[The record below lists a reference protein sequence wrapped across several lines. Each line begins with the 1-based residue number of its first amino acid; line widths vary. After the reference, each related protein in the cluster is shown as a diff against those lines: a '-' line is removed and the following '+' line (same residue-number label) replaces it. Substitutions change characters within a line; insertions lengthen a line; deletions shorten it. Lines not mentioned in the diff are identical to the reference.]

1 MLGGIKFM
9 GNKAN
14 FKVDPRLANLL
25 GESYR
30 STENALKELIDN
42 AWDADATAI
51 SVMLPAPMTADPIVI
66 EDNGCGMTE
75 LDIRNEYLVVARDR
89 RSRKGD
95 RTNNLKRLVKGRK
108 GIGKFAGLM
117 VAGVMETQ
125 SSARGKTTTVIISQ
139 DDLLNVTRDLERID
153 LPIVVTATPD
163 SGSGTKVTL
172 TGLNQR
178 YTFPKP
184 EKLKSILILEYGRE
198 EGVSITVNGDLLTL
212 EDIPGKRFKHEETI
226 PDAGT
231 MRLDFKVSDGS
242 KPLKQAGLSI
252 RVSGK
257 IIGKPSFFGLEDDP
271 EIPPSLLRKLYGEV
285 EADSLADCITADGY
299 DIVENSTAFQAL
311 KPVIQAHL
319 KKALKNVFH
328 SEMNLQLARIQR
340 KVNHRLAK
348 MPKHSRKFAQ
358 IAIEKLVK
366 RFLGESDERITTVVN
381 VMLDALEKDEYWQVL
396 KHINDCKGA
405 DVETFASALEEFG
418 LLDMVMMANQA
429 QHRLQL
435 LDNLDILIR
444 NPDTLEQSVHK
455 VIEKNIW
462 ILGYEYSLVTSNK
475 TLKKT
480 VEDHSNAKFS
490 GKRAAK
496 RPDML
501 LGQNLRGG
509 HLLIEFKRPSKD
521 ITRDDQRQAQEYRD
535 DLEPKFG
542 VGSIEI
548 MMLGRG
554 RDVSVLHQND
564 PPRMKVFGY
573 EALIS
578 SARTELDWLIKELT
592 N

>member
-1 MLGGIKFM
+1 MS
-9 GNKAN
+9 NKAN

-51 SVMLPAPMTADPIVI
+51 SVTLPAPMTADPIII

-75 LDIRNEYLVVARDR
+75 QDIRNEYLVVARDR

-125 SSARGKTTTVIISQ
+125 SSARGKTTMVIISQ
-139 DDLLNVTRDLERID
+139 DDLLNVARDLERID
-153 LPIVVTATPD
+153 LPIVVTETPD
-163 SGSGTKVTL
+163 SDSGTKVTL

-184 EKLKSILILEYGRE
+184 EKLKNILILEYGRE
-198 EGVSITVNGDLLTL
+198 EGVSITVNGDILTL
-212 EDIPGKRFKHEETI
+212 EDIPGKRFKHEETL

-231 MRLDFKVSDGS
+231 VRLDFKVSDGS
-242 KPLKQAGLSI
+242 RPLKQAGITI
-252 RVSGK
+252 RVGGK
-257 IIGKPSFFGLEDDP
+257 VIGKPSFFGLEDDP

-311 KPVIQAHL
+311 KPIIQAHL
-319 KKALKNVFH
+319 KKALKKVFH
-328 SEMNLQLARIQR
+328 SEMSLQLARIQR
-340 KVNHRLAK
+340 KVNHRLAE
-348 MPKHSRKFAQ
+348 MPEHRRKFAQ

-396 KHINDCKGA
+396 KHIDDCKDA

-444 NPDTLEQSVHK
+444 NPDSLEQSVHK

-480 VEDHSNAKFS
+480 VEDHSNAEFR

-496 RPDML
+496 RPDMF

-509 HLLIEFKRPSKD
+509 YLLIEFKRPSKT
-521 ITRDDQRQAQEYRD
+521 ITRDDQNQAAKYRD
-535 DLEPKFG
+535 DLEAKFG
-542 VGSIEI
+542 QIRI
-548 MMLGRG
+548 LMLGKG
-554 RDVSVLHQND
+554 RDVAALQQND
-564 PPRMKVFGY
+564 PPRLEVYGY

-578 SARTELDWLIKELT
+578 SARTELDWLLKELT
-592 N
+592 NPR